1 MRTDDRLNRL
11 ISQWLERRLG
21 NAELLRGIEE
31 SDSEELAPGQTKAV
45 AELAKLLAR
54 AKTGERGKVEA
65 IARQTLEALA
75 LGE

>member
-31 SDSEELAPGQTKAV
+31 SGSEELAPGQAKAV
-45 AELAKLLAR
+45 AALAKQLAR
-54 AKTGERGKVEA
+54 AKPSERGKVEV
-65 IARQTLEALA
+65 IARQTLEVLA